1 MQLRIHALLL
11 CAWLPL
17 AVQAAPTVSF
27 RTPSEGQTVSGE
39 LKKEACE
46 VIGSSIR
53 RVTFYVDSL
62 RLNTDHSSPW
72 NCNVDTKNFADGAHV
87 LRAVAFDASGASAS
101 AQLTINVQN
110 GVVSTNQPPVVAIQS
125 PTTGVTL
132 SGYVATCAATAT
144 DNDGIKQVQWYL
156 DSTLLSTEV
165 GAPYDTCNIDTKRF
179 TDGTHALKLVAT
191 DNLGATASAQVSI
204 NIKNPPDVAIQ
215 SPIEGATIS
224 GYVQACAASATDRD
238 GIKQVQWFLDGTL
251 LNTEL
256 LAPYDTCNIDSS
268 KFADGVH
275 TLTVVATDNGGLT
288 GSAQV
293 TVNVKNAAS
302 PAAPKAIPTFE
313 SLGLYWTPSSAPG
326 AEGCLVRYRA
336 QGEAAWKD
344 ALPLWYDARNSECRG
359 SIVHLV
365 PGTTYDI
372 ELTVA
377 GQTQSTSL
385 SATTWSETFPIAQ
398 IVEVP
403 SGATTLAITQ
413 GGTPSGYVLYT
424 SPAGTPSTL
433 DAANAYDFNIT
444 ISAPYVIVRG
454 LTLKGARR
462 DAIRLLPGSHDVV
475 IEDNDMSGWGRPHPT
490 GALSS
495 DGWQIGENG
504 DSGVHARCD
513 LDGWMLERTII
524 QRNRIHDPRY
534 GSNSWSDGHPY
545 GPNAVRY
552 KECGGN
558 HVFRYNEVYSSWGH
572 YFADGYGGGD
582 NFSVKGMPNSDS
594 DIYGNIIKDVWDDA
608 VEAEGA
614 NNNVRIWTNYF
625 NRTATGVA
633 TTATSKGPVYV
644 WRNVQNRSRN
654 KSMNTLDG
662 DSRLYTY
669 KSGSV
674 DGFGE
679 GRRYVFH
686 NTSLQAPPP
695 PGTVYP
701 LGSGSGLAG
710 PGLTQLL
717 TNTVSRNNMFHI
729 WKTWWNAIYNVGAGN
744 DLDFDMTN
752 GGFQAY
758 AGAEPNGIIG
768 TPIYEAGHGWENES
782 GGYYQL
788 APSSPGYDR
797 GVRIPNFNDGFT
809 GAAPDMGAHE
819 AGTGRMRFGV
829 R

>member
-1 MQLRIHALLL
+1 MQLRTYALVL
-11 CAWLPL
+11 CAGLPF
-17 AVQAAPTVSF
+17 AAQAAPTVSF
-27 RTPSEGQTVSGE
+27 RAPSEGQTVAGQLNKS
-39 LKKEACE
+39 ACE
-46 VIGSSIR
+46 VFGSSIR
-53 RVTFYVDSL
+53 RVTFYLDST
-62 RLNTDHSSPW
+62 RLNTDESSPW
-72 NCNVDTKNFADGAHV
+72 NCNVDTRNFANGSHV
-87 LRAVAFDASGASAS
+87 LRAVARDASGATAS
-101 AQLTINVQN
+101 AEVSINVQN
-110 GVVSTNQPPVVAIQS
+110 SVNTPPSVSIQS
-125 PTTGVTL
+125 PTVGATL
-132 SGYVATCAATAT
+132 SGYVSACAATAT
-144 DNDGIKQVQWYL
+144 DSDGIKQVQWYL
-156 DSTLLSTEV
+156 DGTLLNTEF
-165 GAPYDTCNIDTKRF
+165 GAPYDTCNIDSKKF
-179 TDGTHALKLVAT
+179 SDGAHTLKVVAT
-191 DNLGATASAQVSI
+191 DNLGASGSAQMSI

-215 SPIEGATIS
+215 SPAEGTTIS
-224 GYVQACAASATDRD
+224 GYVQACAATANDRD

-256 LAPYDTCNIDSS
+256 LAPYDTCNIDSRQ
-268 KFADGVH
+268 FADGLH
-275 TLTVVATDNGGLT
+275 TLKVVATDNLGT
-288 GSAQV
+288 IGSAQV
-293 TVNVKNAAS
+293 NVNVKNAVATV
-302 PAAPKAIPTFE
+302 APKAIATFE
-313 SLGLYWTPSSAPG
+313 SLGLYWKPSSTPG

-336 QGEAAWKD
+336 QGETAWKD
-344 ALPLWYDARNSECRG
+344 ALPLWYDARDSECRG
-359 SIVHLV
+359 SIVHLA
-365 PGTTYDI
+365 PGTTY
-372 ELTVA
+372 EVEVSAA
-377 GQTQSTSL
+377 GQAASTT
-385 SATTWSETFPIAQ
+385 AATWSESFPIAKV
-398 IVEVP
+398 VEVG
-403 SGATTLAITQ
+403 SGAATLAITE
-413 GGTPSGYVLYT
+413 GGTPDGYVLYT
-424 SPAGTPSTL
+424 SPAGMPSTL
-433 DAANAYDFNIT
+433 DAANAYEFNIT

-475 IEDNDMSGWGRPHPT
+475 IEGNDISGWGRPHPE
-490 GALSS
+490 GKLSS

-545 GPNAVRY
+545 GPNAVRF

-572 YFADGYGGGD
+572 YFMDGYGGGD
-582 NFSVKGMPNSDS
+582 NFSFKGMPNSDS
-594 DIYGNIIKDVWDDA
+594 DVYGNIIKHVWDDA

-614 NNNVRIWTNYF
+614 NNNVRVWANYF
-625 NRTATGVA
+625 DHTATGVA
-633 TTATSKGPVYV
+633 TTSTSKGPVYV

-674 DGFGE
+674 DGFGD

-695 PGTVYP
+695 AGSLYP

-710 PGLTQLL
+710 PGSTQLL
-717 TNTVSRNNMFHI
+717 TNTVSRNNVFHI
-729 WKTWWNAIYNVGAGN
+729 WKSWWKAIYNVGPNN

-788 APSSPGYDR
+788 APWSPGYDR

-809 GAAPDMGAHE
+809 GAAPDIGAHE
-819 AGTGRMRFGV
+819 AGTGPMRFGV
-829 R
+829 Q